1 MVFCQELLINYIE
14 YMFANF
20 LGRFSHDL
28 GIDLGTK
35 NTLVYMND
43 KGIVI
48 NEPSVV
54 AINKRTNE
62 ILEVGEAANRMVGK
76 TPGHIEAIKPLV
88 DGVISDFEVTE
99 KMLKYFITKVHQENF
114 ALIPR
119 PRVVIGI
126 PLDLTEVER
135 KAVEDAAKSAG
146 ARKVYLIE
154 EAMAAAI
161 GAHLPVIDATATM
174 VVDIGGGSSEIAVIS
189 LGGVVTWKS
198 LRLAGNE
205 FDNNIIEYIREE
217 FNILIGEQ
225 IAESIKIKIGSAMPL
240 DEPKEME
247 VRGRDLITG
256 LPKAI
261 IVNDVQIREALSRTV
276 SKITDNI
283 KTILETT
290 PPELVSDIYE
300 RGIFLS
306 GGGALLRGLDKAI
319 SLAAKIPVKIA
330 EDPLTCVVRGT
341 GYLLENKELFEKV
354 KQIVKSRNLSIYEQL
369 EEIKPIDTV
378 STDTTLQQAR
388 EIKTQRI
395 KQSIKET
402 IKSLINENINP
413 TKYKVNKRTGI
424 SFITLN
430 KYYQLILDEVTN
442 EKIIKTTI

>member
-1 MVFCQELLINYIE
+1 
-14 YMFANF
+14 MFANF

-99 KMLKYFITKVHQENF
+99 KMLKYFISKVHQENF

-341 GYLLENKELFEKV
+341 GYLLENKELLEKV
-354 KQIVKSRNLSIYEQL
+354 VL
-369 EEIKPIDTV
+369 
-378 STDTTLQQAR
+378 
-388 EIKTQRI
+388 
-395 KQSIKET
+395 
-402 IKSLINENINP
+402 P
-413 TKYKVNKRTGI
+413 TGT
-424 SFITLN
+424 S
-430 KYYQLILDEVTN
+430 
-442 EKIIKTTI
+442 EK

>member
-1 MVFCQELLINYIE
+1 
-14 YMFANF
+14 MFAKL
-20 LGRFSHDL
+20 LGKFSHDL

-35 NTLVYMND
+35 NTLVYVSD

-62 ILEVGEAANRMVGK
+62 ILEVGNEANKMVGK

-99 KMLKYFITKVHQENF
+99 KMLKYFITKVHNENF

-126 PLDLTEVER
+126 PLDLTEVEK
-135 KAVEDAAKSAG
+135 KAVEDAARSAG

-161 GAHLPVIDATATM
+161 GAHLPVTEATATM
-174 VVDIGGGSSEIAVIS
+174 VVDIGGGTTEIAVIS

-225 IAESIKIKIGSAMPL
+225 IAEDIKVKIGSAIPM

-261 IVNDVQIREALSRTV
+261 IVTDKQVREAISRTIL
-276 SKITDNI
+276 KIVENI

-319 SLAAKIPVKIA
+319 SLASKIPVKIA
-330 EDPLTCVVRGT
+330 DDPLTCVVRGT
-341 GYLLENKELFEKV
+341 GYLLGDKELLEKV
-354 KQIVKSRNLSIYEQL
+354 VLPS
-369 EEIKPIDTV
+369 V
-378 STDTTLQQAR
+378 S
-388 EIKTQRI
+388 
-395 KQSIKET
+395 
-402 IKSLINENINP
+402 
-413 TKYKVNKRTGI
+413 
-424 SFITLN
+424 
-430 KYYQLILDEVTN
+430 
-442 EKIIKTTI
+442 EK